1 MLSPPRSLVQG
12 KIVNYYTGVLLYN
25 NVVDSQDIRIVS
37 SVVEQGAVNTQVGG
51 PIPSQSAIY

>member
-12 KIVNYYTGVLLYN
+12 KIVSYYTGVLLYN

-37 SVVEQGAVNTQVGG
+37 SVAELGTVNPSVGG
-51 PIPSQSAIY
+51 SIPSQSAIY